1 MECLASRPD
10 QEKGI
15 QTFKAGLGKSTCQ
28 DGREAEKKKVEDSY
42 QQFFFYFF
50 LFPFLYICS
59 HSRDTPRSFAF
70 TALDRMDGLG
80 LGVFL

>member
-28 DGREAEKKKVEDSY
+28 DGREAEKKSGGFISTILFLLLLIS
-42 QQFFFYFF
+42 FFVHLLTFERYPQEFCFY
-50 LFPFLYICS
+50 CT
-59 HSRDTPRSFAF
+59 R
-70 TALDRMDGLG
+70 
-80 LGVFL
+80 